1 MNDKDDIARSVAA
14 YKGYLTRTFKEV
26 DRYKTAVTANPDEM
40 AVTELQSA
48 HSRLLHYS
56 RIVEAGY
63 VRLQVVDY
71 TQFHTYAT
79 KIVTMGDELAE
90 ASDDVMRI
98 VSNSKIK
105 PVAAIGAPPAAA
117 VMPAYAAV
125 AGGRVKPNDTLK
137 PPMLSLN
144 QSPEEMRVWADKF
157 KAFYLAS
164 QLDRVSL
171 AEQQAYLFVCLD
183 SHMAAR
189 IKDEA
194 RADTPIME
202 DAPGEESCLSL
213 IEKEFEVKY
222 PKFIRRLKF
231 FQYRQSPGQ
240 LFSDYA
246 AKLHKIGNEADLG
259 SVGVEELYIYKYIS
273 GTCDDK
279 LREKFLKEQNP
290 TWEDMAQA
298 YKCVEIMA
306 EQNKVMLS
314 GDVLYRI

>member
-1 MNDKDDIARSVAA
+1 
-14 YKGYLTRTFKEV
+14 
-26 DRYKTAVTANPDEM
+26 
-40 AVTELQSA
+40 
-48 HSRLLHYS
+48 
-56 RIVEAGY
+56 
-63 VRLQVVDY
+63 
-71 TQFHTYAT
+71 
-79 KIVTMGDELAE
+79 
-90 ASDDVMRI
+90 
-98 VSNSKIK
+98 
-105 PVAAIGAPPAAA
+105 
-117 VMPAYAAV
+117 MPAYAAV
-125 AGGRVKPNDTLK
+125 VGGRVKPNDTLK
-137 PPMLSLN
+137 PPMLSLT

-189 IKDEA
+189 IKDKA
-194 RADTPIME
+194 RANTPIME

-222 PKFIRRLKF
+222 PKFIWRLKF

-259 SVGVEELYIYKYIS
+259 SVRVEELYIYKYIG
-273 GTCDDK
+273 GTCNDK

-290 TWEDMAQA
+290 TWEDMKTVYRT
-298 YKCVEIMA
+298 YKQTHGALKEIRMSGGGSSSSA
-306 EQNKVMLS
+306 TADSRSRARSKSREGGRRDDRRRDRRNGSRRGRSQERDGCFRCGSEWHKSHACPRQNDTCYYCES
-314 GDVLYRI
+314 RPSR